1 MFGKNGRDN
10 KDLSQIPSDLGI
22 VIYSGREYKKN
33 MSGFLPSPC
42 PVTLTSEGERCRKYP
57 HHQEKLVFPLAGQGM
72 QVVWWPHDMG
82 ELNFFIVT

>member
-33 MSGFLPSPC
+33 MSGFPLPP
-42 PVTLTSEGERCRKYP
+42 PPRNIDFRGGKMQEVPTSSRE
-57 HHQEKLVFPLAGQGM
+57 AGSSFGRPRDAGGM
-72 QVVWWPHDMG
+72 VAS
-82 ELNFFIVT
+82 